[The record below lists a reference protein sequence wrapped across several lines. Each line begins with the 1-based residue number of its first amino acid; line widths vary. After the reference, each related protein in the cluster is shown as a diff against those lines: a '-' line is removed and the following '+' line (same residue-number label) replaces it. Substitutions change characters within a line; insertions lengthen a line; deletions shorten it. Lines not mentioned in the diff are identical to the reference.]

1 MRIYIMEN
9 KKIEWT
15 KEVVQLANEI
25 ADVSKDIGIPGV
37 GIVGK
42 FAQDFYN
49 RYLISRFNDFCKNA
63 EIDEDLLLKIQS
75 NENYSNCFYSVLE
88 TVRKTHSKI
97 GLIVL
102 ALIYKDH
109 WENSEIII
117 QTMRSFSEISDNAI
131 IAFIELYES
140 IPEGYPDF
148 YMVLDK
154 NNDPS
159 HLDSNQL
166 EKFDRQYQYAV
177 ELINRTIFLE
187 APILEV
193 HSIKALR
200 GLKIEYTDLYYQY
213 CIEAKK
219 YVK

>member
-15 KEVVQLANEI
+15 KEVVQLASEI

-117 QTMRSFSEISDNAI
+117 QSMHSFSEISDNTLI
-131 IAFIELYES
+131 EFIELYET
-140 IPEGYPDF
+140 IPEDKTF
-148 YMVLDK
+148 FMLVL
-154 NNDPS
+154 NDPEYIS
-159 HLDSNQL
+159 PTM
-166 EKFDRQYQYAV
+166 EKEFNRRYPYAV
-177 ELINRTIFLE
+177 ELINRNIFLE
-187 APILEV
+187 PPRMENYSWNAIM
-193 HSIKALR
+193 
-200 GLKIEYTDLYYQY
+200 GLKTEYSDLYYKY
-213 CIEAKK
+213 CVEAKK